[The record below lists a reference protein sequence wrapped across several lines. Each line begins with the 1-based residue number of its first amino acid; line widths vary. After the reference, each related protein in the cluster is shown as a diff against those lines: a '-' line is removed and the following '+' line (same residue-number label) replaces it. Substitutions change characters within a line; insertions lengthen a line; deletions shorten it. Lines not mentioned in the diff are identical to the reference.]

1 MFPLIGILF
10 NFLNSEIRN
19 TYVPKNS
26 DFRNPVHLHL
36 YTGPECNNLGSLYLK
51 QLMFLTLIDDVTAI
65 FKFHDVNFFLNT

>member
-26 DFRNPVHLHL
+26 DFRNPVPYI
-36 YTGPECNNLGSLYLK
+36 YTQGQSVITWVAY
-51 QLMFLTLIDDVTAI
+51 I
-65 FKFHDVNFFLNT
+65 